1 MFCVGFL
8 SFHIKK
14 IVFILLILLLVMKV
28 EHFSSDDL
36 EAFFFSKKCNTRL
49 SHENKIKEEF
59 LSFKNVDI
67 VKKKLD
73 IYLKII

>member
-1 MFCVGFL
+1 
-8 SFHIKK
+8 
-14 IVFILLILLLVMKV
+14 MKV

-67 VKKKLD
+67 VKKEVGYLFEDYLILD
-73 IYLKII
+73 IEKYFFSFK